1 MFIRSNKIIFLL
13 GAGVSIPAGLKGI
26 KTLTKLFEEGLEGR
40 HKEAYDFIKARL
52 ETKYDYVDIEHILQQ
67 LNEFVYGTRETSYL
81 FYGKPDDKLE
91 GYQNEFFRLVNE
103 IRVFLRETLEADF
116 KINYLSGLE
125 LSGLE

>member
-1 MFIRSNKIIFLL
+1 M
-13 GAGVSIPAGLKGI
+13 SIPAGLKGI

-91 GYQNEFFRLVNE
+91 DYQNEFFRLVKE
-103 IRVFLRETLEADF
+103 IRVFFRNVGSRF
-116 KINYLSGLE
+116 
-125 LSGLE
+125 